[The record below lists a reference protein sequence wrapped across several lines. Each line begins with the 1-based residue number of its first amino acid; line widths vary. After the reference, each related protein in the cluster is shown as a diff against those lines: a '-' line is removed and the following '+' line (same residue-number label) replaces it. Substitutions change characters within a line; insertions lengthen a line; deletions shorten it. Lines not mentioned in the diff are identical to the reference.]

1 VPFKKLEQL
10 SQKRDARLR
19 RICCRFPGRTGKFFQ
34 EFDLVQGDRKMDDPM
49 PIHIHDLLLLAASAW
64 EGNNHAP
71 VALREAGRQILA
83 EGGPKALAETALLA
97 LHCQSKMDGSLKR
110 SMGVLRGRNLVAFI
124 ASCWNDL
131 PSWKMNHDPA
141 LTQLKAAAP
150 QAAQLVR
157 LMRQLRAFATPEPV
171 EGHQVSAHA
180 PARP

>member
-1 VPFKKLEQL
+1 
-10 SQKRDARLR
+10 
-19 RICCRFPGRTGKFFQ
+19 
-34 EFDLVQGDRKMDDPM
+34 MDDQLPV
-49 PIHIHDLLLLAASAW
+49 HIHDLLLLAASAW
-64 EGNNHAP
+64 EGSNHAP
-71 VALREAGRQILA
+71 VALREAGRQILV

-141 LTQLKAAAP
+141 LMQLKAAAP

-157 LMRQLRAFATPEPV
+157 LMRQLRAFATPESL
-171 EGHQVSAHA
+171 EDDQVSGYA
-180 PARP
+180 PARL

>member
-1 VPFKKLEQL
+1 
-10 SQKRDARLR
+10 
-19 RICCRFPGRTGKFFQ
+19 
-34 EFDLVQGDRKMDDPM
+34 MDDELPV
-49 PIHIHDLLLLAASAW
+49 HIHDLLLLAASAW

-71 VALREAGRQILA
+71 GALREAGRQILV

-141 LTQLKAAAP
+141 LVALKAAAP
-150 QAAQLVR
+150 EAAQLVR
-157 LMRQLRAFATPEPV
+157 LMRQLQAFAAHDHFDRDTLR
-171 EGHQVSAHA
+171 GYSA
-180 PARP
+180 ARL